1 MLVIDNQLSTTYHV
15 VVDHNQY
22 KLIMQSHSTP
32 GALVRELSRLF
43 VRSQRAQSSCV
54 DGASN
59 VQCHVLTELL
69 RVDGLTQQALVERLS
84 LDKAWISRAVDALV
98 SDGVVAK
105 RPHED
110 DKRSVKLSLTALGRI
125 RAENLESTL
134 NAHAAQVFEH
144 IAVDQHAQIQDA
156 LAVLV
161 SALTQAAQAALSKT
175 ESDSSEEIKPAS
187 QMDALVFENA
197 SMVDVPAIEAL
208 LVKAKLSIVGV
219 RRHIAHFRVGRVG
232 GQIVAVG
239 GLEIYGEQALLR
251 SIAVDAE
258 QRNKAYGKQTVRD
271 LCQSAQLAGIH
282 DVYLK
287 TVSATPFFEGLGFH
301 VITNEQLPKSVKKS
315 SQFRGACPASATVM
329 HLALSASRF

>member
-1 MLVIDNQLSTTYHV
+1 
-15 VVDHNQY
+15 
-22 KLIMQSHSTP
+22 MQTPSSP

-69 RVDGLTQQALVERLS
+69 RTDEATGLTQQALVERLS

-125 RAENLESTL
+125 RAEKLENTL

-144 IAVDQHAQIQDA
+144 IAPSQHAQIQEA

-161 SALTQAAQAALSKT
+161 SALAQAAQTTLNKTTGDVNAEITPAAQNDTLT
-175 ESDSSEEIKPAS
+175 FE
-187 QMDALVFENA
+187 DAN
-197 SMVDVPAIEAL
+197 MQDVPAIEVMLA
-208 LVKAKLSIVGV
+208 KAKLPIVGV
-219 RRHIAHFRVGRVG
+219 RRHIAHFRLCKREGK
-232 GQIVAVG
+232 IVALG
-239 GLEIYGEQALLR
+239 GLELYGEQALLR
-251 SIAVDAE
+251 SIVVDTA
-258 QRNKAYGKQTVRD
+258 QRNQAYGKQLVHD
-271 LCQSAQLAGIH
+271 LCQIAQQSGVH
-282 DVYLK
+282 DLYLK
-287 TVSATPFFEGLGFH
+287 TVDAKPFFDGLGFQ
-301 VITNEQLPKSVKKS
+301 VLAYDQVPASLKQS
-315 SQFRGACPASATVM
+315 SQFRGSCPASATVM
-329 HLALSASRF
+329 HRALSDS

>member
-1 MLVIDNQLSTTYHV
+1 
-15 VVDHNQY
+15 
-22 KLIMQSHSTP
+22 MQSHTNP

-69 RVDGLTQQALVERLS
+69 RVDSLTQQALVERLS

-125 RAENLESTL
+125 RAEKLENTL

-144 IAVDQHAQIQDA
+144 IIVDQHAQIQDA

-161 SALTQAAQAALSKT
+161 SALTQAAQAALNKTAGDAAAQIEPSSKIDT
-175 ESDSSEEIKPAS
+175 L
-187 QMDALVFENA
+187 QFEDA
-197 SMVDVPAIEAL
+197 SMFDVPAIEAL
-208 LVKAKLSIVGV
+208 LLQSKLSIVGV
-219 RRHIAHFRVGRVG
+219 RRHIAHFRVGKQG
-232 GQIVAVG
+232 GKIVAVA

-251 SIAVDAE
+251 SIAVDPA
-258 QRNKAYGKQTVRD
+258 QRNQAYGKQIVRD
-271 LCQSAQLAGIH
+271 VCHQAHLAGIR
-282 DVYLK
+282 DLYLK
-287 TVSATPFFEGLGFH
+287 TVNAAAFFSDLGFQTL
-301 VITNEQLPKSVKKS
+301 TNEQVPKSLKKS
-315 SQFRGACPASATVM
+315 SQLRGACPASATLM
-329 HLALSASRF
+329 HCALPSSTLEGRNTL

>member
-1 MLVIDNQLSTTYHV
+1 MHT
-15 VVDHNQY
+15 
-22 KLIMQSHSTP
+22 HSTP

-125 RAENLESTL
+125 RAEKLENTL

-144 IAVDQHAQIQDA
+144 IAAEQHAQIQDA

-161 SALTQAAQAALSKT
+161 SALTQAAQATQAALNKT
-175 ESDSSEEIKPAS
+175 AGDSTAEITTAS
-187 QMDALVFENA
+187 QIDTLQFEDA
-197 SMVDVPAIEAL
+197 SMLDVPAIEAL
-208 LVKAKLSIVGV
+208 LLKAKLSIVGV
-219 RRHIAHFRVGRVG
+219 RRHIAHFRVGKQG
-232 GQIVAVG
+232 GKIVAVG

-251 SIAVDAE
+251 SIALDPE
-258 QRNKAYGKQTVRD
+258 QRNKAYGKQIVRD
-271 LCQSAQLAGIH
+271 VCQSAQLTGIR
-282 DVYLK
+282 DLYLK
-287 TVSATPFFEGLGFH
+287 TVSARPFFEGLGFEVLAH
-301 VITNEQLPKSVKKS
+301 DQIPKSLKKS
-315 SQFRGACPASATVM
+315 SQLRGACPASATLM
-329 HLALSASRF
+329 HLALPASGLEGLDK

>member
-1 MLVIDNQLSTTYHV
+1 MHT
-15 VVDHNQY
+15 
-22 KLIMQSHSTP
+22 HSTP

-69 RVDGLTQQALVERLS
+69 RIDGLTQQALVERLS

-110 DKRSVKLSLTALGRI
+110 DKRSVKLSLTALGRL
-125 RAENLESTL
+125 RAEKLENTL

-144 IAVDQHAQIQDA
+144 IAVDQHAQIHDA

-161 SALTQAAQAALSKT
+161 SALTQAAQAALSNT
-175 ESDSSEEIKPAS
+175 AGDSAAEIKAACHI
-187 QMDALVFENA
+187 DTLVFENA
-197 SMVDVPAIEAL
+197 SMLDVPAIEAL
-208 LVKAKLSIVGV
+208 LVQANLSIVGV
-219 RRHIAHFRVGRVG
+219 RRHIAHFRLGKLG
-232 GQIVAVG
+232 GKIVAVG

-251 SIAVDAE
+251 SIAVDTE
-258 QRNKAYGKQTVRD
+258 QRNKGYGKQIVRD
-271 LCQSAQLAGIH
+271 VCHSAQLAGIR

-287 TVSATPFFEGLGFH
+287 TVSASAFFDGLGFE
-301 VITNEQLPKSVKKS
+301 VQAFEQIPKSVKKS

-329 HLALSASRF
+329 HLTLPASVH

>member
-1 MLVIDNQLSTTYHV
+1 MHT
-15 VVDHNQY
+15 
-22 KLIMQSHSTP
+22 HSTP

-69 RVDGLTQQALVERLS
+69 RVDECSGLTQQALVERLS

-110 DKRSVKLSLTALGRI
+110 DKRSMKLSLTALGRI
-125 RAENLESTL
+125 RAEKLESTL

-144 IAVDQHAQIQDA
+144 IAIDQHAQIHDA

-161 SALTQAAQAALSKT
+161 SALTQAAQAALNKT
-175 ESDSSEEIKPAS
+175 AGDSAVEIKPAR
-187 QMDALVFENA
+187 QTDTLVFEDA
-197 SMVDVPAIEAL
+197 SMADVPAIEAL
-208 LVKAKLSIVGV
+208 LVRANLSIVGV
-219 RRHIAHFRVGRVG
+219 RRHIAHFRVGKYEG
-232 GQIVAVG
+232 KIVAVG

-258 QRNKAYGKQTVRD
+258 QRNQAYGKQIARD
-271 LCQSAQLAGIH
+271 VCRSAQRAGIG

-287 TVSATPFFEGLGFH
+287 TVSARPFFAGLGFH
-301 VITNEQLPKSVKKS
+301 VLTFDQVPASLKKS

-329 HLALSASRF
+329 HFALPAF

>member
-1 MLVIDNQLSTTYHV
+1 
-15 VVDHNQY
+15 
-22 KLIMQSHSTP
+22 MQTHSTP

-69 RVDGLTQQALVERLS
+69 RVDEHTGLTQQALVERLS

-125 RAENLESTL
+125 RAEKLENTL

-144 IAVDQHAQIQDA
+144 IAVDQHGQIHDA

-161 SALTQAAQAALSKT
+161 SALTQSVQTALNKTAGDSAA
-175 ESDSSEEIKPAS
+175 EITP
-187 QMDALVFENA
+187 LVFEDA
-197 SMVDVPAIEAL
+197 SMQDVPAIEAL
-208 LVKAKLSIVGV
+208 LVQANLSIVGV
-219 RRHIAHFRVGRVG
+219 RRHIAHFRLGKIDGR
-232 GQIVAVG
+232 IVAVG

-258 QRNKAYGKQTVRD
+258 QRNKAFGKQIVRD
-271 LCQSAQLAGIH
+271 VCLSAQRLGIR
-282 DVYLK
+282 DLYLK
-287 TVSATPFFEGLGFH
+287 TVSASPFFAGLGFQALAY
-301 VITNEQLPKSVKKS
+301 EQVPDSLKKS

-329 HLALSASRF
+329 HCALPASRF

>member
-1 MLVIDNQLSTTYHV
+1 
-15 VVDHNQY
+15 
-22 KLIMQSHSTP
+22 MQTHSNP

-69 RVDGLTQQALVERLS
+69 RVDEQSGLTQQALVERLS

-125 RAENLESTL
+125 RAEKLENTL

-144 IAVDQHAQIQDA
+144 IAVDQHGQIQDA

-161 SALTQAAQAALSKT
+161 SALTQSAQAALNISAN
-175 ESDSSEEIKPAS
+175 DS
-187 QMDALVFENA
+187 V
-197 SMVDVPAIEAL
+197 
-208 LVKAKLSIVGV
+208 
-219 RRHIAHFRVGRVG
+219 
-232 GQIVAVG
+232 GQI
-239 GLEIYGEQALLR
+239 
-251 SIAVDAE
+251 
-258 QRNKAYGKQTVRD
+258 
-271 LCQSAQLAGIH
+271 
-282 DVYLK
+282 
-287 TVSATPFFEGLGFH
+287 TP
-301 VITNEQLPKSVKKS
+301 IS
-315 SQFRGACPASATVM
+315 
-329 HLALSASRF
+329 

>member
-1 MLVIDNQLSTTYHV
+1 
-15 VVDHNQY
+15 
-22 KLIMQSHSTP
+22 MQRHSTP

-69 RVDGLTQQALVERLS
+69 RVDEHSGFTQQALVERLS

-125 RAENLESTL
+125 RAEKLENTL

-144 IAVDQHAQIQDA
+144 IAVDQHAQIHDA

-161 SALTQAAQAALSKT
+161 SALAQAAQAALNKT
-175 ESDSSEEIKPAS
+175 ASDSDNEIKAAS
-187 QMDALVFENA
+187 HIDTLVFEDA
-197 SMVDVPAIEAL
+197 SMLDVPAIEAL
-208 LVKAKLSIVGV
+208 LVKANLSIVGV
-219 RRHIAHFRVGRVG
+219 RRHIAHFRLGKFG
-232 GQIVAVG
+232 GKIVAVG
-239 GLEIYGEQALLR
+239 GLEIYGGHALLR
-251 SIAVDAE
+251 SIAVDTE
-258 QRNKAYGKQTVRD
+258 QRNKAYGKQIVRD
-271 LCQSAQLAGIH
+271 VCHSAQRAGIR

-287 TVSATPFFEGLGFH
+287 TVSARAFFAGLGFQ
-301 VITNEQLPKSVKKS
+301 VIAYEQVPASLKKS
-315 SQFRGACPASATVM
+315 SQFRGAGPASATLM
-329 HLALSASRF
+329 HCAL

>member
-1 MLVIDNQLSTTYHV
+1 
-15 VVDHNQY
+15 
-22 KLIMQSHSTP
+22 MQPHSTP

-69 RVDGLTQQALVERLS
+69 RVDELTGLTQQALVERLS

-125 RAENLESTL
+125 RAEKLENTL

-144 IAVDQHAQIQDA
+144 IAVDQHAQIHDA

-161 SALTQAAQAALSKT
+161 SALTEAAQAALNNAAGDSTAESKP
-175 ESDSSEEIKPAS
+175 IR
-187 QMDALVFENA
+187 QMDTLVFEHA
-197 SMVDVPAIEAL
+197 SMLDVPAIEAL
-208 LVKAKLSIVGV
+208 LVQAKLSIVGV
-219 RRHIAHFRVGRVG
+219 RRHIAHFRLGKLNG
-232 GQIVAVG
+232 KIVTVG

-251 SIAVDAE
+251 SIAVDSG
-258 QRNKAYGKQTVRD
+258 QRNKGYGKQIVND
-271 LCQSAQLAGIH
+271 LCHSAQLAGIR

-287 TVSATPFFEGLGFH
+287 TVSARAFFDELGFE
-301 VITNEQLPKSVKKS
+301 VITFEQVPASLKKS

-329 HLALSASRF
+329 HCVLPVAKNVNGN

>member
-1 MLVIDNQLSTTYHV
+1 
-15 VVDHNQY
+15 
-22 KLIMQSHSTP
+22 MQSQSTP

-69 RVDGLTQQALVERLS
+69 RVDERNGLTQQALAERLS

-125 RAENLESTL
+125 RAEKLESTL

-144 IAVDQHAQIQDA
+144 IAVEQHGQIHDA

-161 SALTQAAQAALSKT
+161 SALTESAQAALNQTVSGST
-175 ESDSSEEIKPAS
+175 AEIIPTS
-187 QMDALVFENA
+187 HLDTLVFENA
-197 SMVDVPAIEAL
+197 SMLDVPAIEAL

-219 RRHIAHFRVGRVG
+219 RRHIAHFRLGKHKG
-232 GQIVAVG
+232 KIVAVG

-251 SIAVDAE
+251 SIAVDTE
-258 QRNKAYGKQTVRD
+258 LRNQAYGKKIVRD
-271 LCQSAQLAGIH
+271 ICHRAQLAGIR

-287 TVSATPFFEGLGFH
+287 TISARPFFARLGFEEL
-301 VITNEQLPKSVKKS
+301 TYDQLPKSLKKS

-329 HLALSASRF
+329 HSVLPAS

>member
-1 MLVIDNQLSTTYHV
+1 
-15 VVDHNQY
+15 
-22 KLIMQSHSTP
+22 MQPHSTP

-69 RVDGLTQQALVERLS
+69 RVDELSGLTQHALVERLS

-125 RAENLESTL
+125 RAEKLENTL

-144 IAVDQHAQIQDA
+144 IAVDQHAQIHDA

-161 SALTQAAQAALSKT
+161 SALTQSAQAALNKT
-175 ESDSSEEIKPAS
+175 ASDSDNEIKPAS
-187 QMDALVFENA
+187 QIDTLVFEDA
-197 SMVDVPAIEAL
+197 SMLDVPAIEAL
-208 LVKAKLSIVGV
+208 LVQANLSIVGV
-219 RRHIAHFRVGRVG
+219 RRHIAHFRLGKFG
-232 GQIVAVG
+232 GKIVAVG

-251 SIAVDAE
+251 SIAVDTE
-258 QRNKAYGKQTVRD
+258 QRNKAYGKQIVRD
-271 LCQSAQLAGIH
+271 VCHSAQRAGIR

-287 TVSATPFFEGLGFH
+287 TVSARAFFAGLGFQ
-301 VITNEQLPKSVKKS
+301 VIAYEQVPASVKKS
-315 SQFRGACPASATVM
+315 SQFRAAGPASATLM
-329 HLALSASRF
+329 HCAL

>member
-1 MLVIDNQLSTTYHV
+1 MY
-15 VVDHNQY
+15 
-22 KLIMQSHSTP
+22 SHSTP

-69 RVDGLTQQALVERLS
+69 RVDERSGLTQQALVERLS

-125 RAENLESTL
+125 RAEKLEHTL
-134 NAHAAQVFEH
+134 NTHAAQVFEH
-144 IAVDQHAQIQDA
+144 IAVVQHAQIHDA

-161 SALTQAAQAALSKT
+161 SALTQSAQATLNNTAG
-175 ESDSSEEIKPAS
+175 DSVAEIKPVRK
-187 QMDALVFENA
+187 MDTLVFEDA
-197 SMVDVPAIEAL
+197 SMLDVPAIEAM

-219 RRHIAHFRVGRVG
+219 RRHIAHFRLGKRDG
-232 GQIVAVG
+232 EIMAVG
-239 GLEIYGEQALLR
+239 GLEIYGERALLR

-258 QRNKAYGKQTVRD
+258 QRNQAYGKQIVRD
-271 LCQSAQLAGIH
+271 LCQSAQLAGIR

-287 TVSATPFFEGLGFH
+287 TVSARPFFDGLGFQALA
-301 VITNEQLPKSVKKS
+301 NEQIPVSLKKS
-315 SQFRGACPASATVM
+315 SQFRGACPASAPVM
-329 HLALSASRF
+329 HFGLLAPDIGLQANL